1 MFWLDCGRQ
10 YSNLST
16 LTRLTVDSISCL
28 EFHTCEQVDQT
39 SATWGSLSLEAP
51 KIRSATRFGA
61 FQECEMCP
69 RQASC
74 LHQSLG
80 SPKTCSSKLLTTW
93 YLENRVVLQWQ
104 LYFVRLSWKRVNQL
118 MSIFQ
123 LWSAHVSCIMYYAQF
138 NESIHLAHTLSFLC
152 PAILVWPDSL
162 VQTDRQFL
170 TFSNLSFGPQVIRW
184 FLLECQFF
192 KIITQPVNSEESFSD
207 VLPWNFTPQI
217 YWISSYSMQLQNYC
231 RLRCPYI
238 FTS

>member
-1 MFWLDCGRQ
+1 MWDVSARGQLSPPIPGKPKNLLFKVVNDLVSWEQSSASMTTLLRQ
-10 YSNLST
+10 TKLKKGKPIDVNFST
-16 LTRLTVDSISCL
+16 LKC
-28 EFHTCEQVDQT
+28 
-39 SATWGSLSLEAP
+39 
-51 KIRSATRFGA
+51 
-61 FQECEMCP
+61 
-69 RQASC
+69 
-74 LHQSLG
+74 
-80 SPKTCSSKLLTTW
+80 
-93 YLENRVVLQWQ
+93 
-104 LYFVRLSWKRVNQL
+104 
-118 MSIFQ
+118 
-123 LWSAHVSCIMYYAQF
+123 SCIINIMKNWKDLLKLVIPAALPPTKHCYILYAQF

-162 VQTDRQFL
+162 VQTHRQFL

-238 FTS
+238 FTSKTPHETFKGGEQKGAKILTHVSSLWSLLA